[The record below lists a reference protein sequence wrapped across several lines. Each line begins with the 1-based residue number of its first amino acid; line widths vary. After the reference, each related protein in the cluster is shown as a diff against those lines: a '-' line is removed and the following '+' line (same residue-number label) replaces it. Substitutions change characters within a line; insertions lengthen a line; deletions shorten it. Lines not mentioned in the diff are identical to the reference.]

1 MTGWQRHGQRRAD
14 ALRGGAAGTDF
25 VRSLVDADGTV
36 GVLIVTELHIHQ
48 FGRRDRQIGR
58 VLCLRRMLAEMMKS
72 CTSASSREGRKAEG
86 ASLRFVFGFEAGKLG
101 AFVPVGGFLRPFW
114 RVLALLAFGPVRRSP
129 RPGPRRGE
137 RLDRL
142 DAKTPTGS
150 HLGRKP

>member
-58 VLCLRRMLAEMMKS
+58 VL
-72 CTSASSREGRKAEG
+72 
-86 ASLRFVFGFEAGKLG
+86 
-101 AFVPVGGFLRPFW
+101 VPAANVGGDDEIVHV
-114 RVLALLAFGPVRRSP
+114 RVVA
-129 RPGPRRGE
+129 
-137 RLDRL
+137 
-142 DAKTPTGS
+142 
-150 HLGRKP
+150 